1 MGFRGVLLP
10 RETGRARAVPEPR
23 DAEEQLHPVPAE
35 GGCLP
40 QPTPRMP
47 AASPGGDLSWGPLFC
62 TESSFFS
69 TLVEKSCPLAGAWWE
84 KCNCL
89 GGGKIW

>member
-10 RETGRARAVPEPR
+10 RETGGAGAVPEPR

-40 QPTPRMP
+40 QPAPWAP
-47 AASPGGDLSWGPLFC
+47 AASPGRDLGQRPLFC
-62 TESSFFS
+62 IESSFFS
-69 TLVEKSCPLAGAWWE
+69 PLLEKPCPLAGAWWE

-89 GGGKIW
+89 GEKIW

>member
-1 MGFRGVLLP
+1 MGFRGVLPP
-10 RETGRARAVPEPR
+10 RETGGARAVPEPR

-40 QPTPRMP
+40 QPMPRTPTD
-47 AASPGGDLSWGPLFC
+47 SPNRDPSQGPLFSIK
-62 TESSFFS
+62 SS
-69 TLVEKSCPLAGAWWE
+69 LCPLLAKSCPLAGAWWE

-89 GGGKIW
+89 GEKI